1 MTAWTTNKRRGAV
14 DGRLMA
20 AVVNNS
26 WRLEFRQLDTAVKV
40 VLHVEGV
47 RVKVVVV

>member
-14 DGRLMA
+14 DGRWA